1 MFKSLGFLALWLAGT
16 ATAVAVAWAGVSVVD
31 SELINPAPANVLAL
45 PPDSAL
51 RPDTVE
57 TLGSAETA
65 PTSSP
70 EAVSES
76 ASTST
81 VSASAVSSTAPP
93 ATTSSPAATSPAST
107 SAAPITST
115 TTARPTSSTAPPS
128 TTTTAPPTT
137 PSTTT
142 TPTTTT
148 PPTTTTTTA
157 PQTQT
162 LTFHLVGGSTSI
174 AFSPAGATVLW
185 ASPNPGFAVDI
196 DHGAESRVEFE
207 SDGHKTRIDAWWS
220 GGPQHEIREDAD

>member
-115 TTARPTSSTAPPS
+115 TTARPTSSTAPP
-128 TTTTAPPTT
+128 
-137 PSTTT
+137 
-142 TPTTTT
+142 
-148 PPTTTTTTA
+148 TTTTTTA